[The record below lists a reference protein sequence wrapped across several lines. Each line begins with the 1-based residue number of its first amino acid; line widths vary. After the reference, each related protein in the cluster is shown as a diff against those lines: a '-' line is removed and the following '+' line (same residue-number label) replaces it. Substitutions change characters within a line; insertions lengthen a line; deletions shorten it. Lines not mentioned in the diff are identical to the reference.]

1 MITIDGGTGVIT
13 SNNRL
18 QLPAGSGGSGN
29 IIQIKTSVGGT
40 TNSGKPSYSTNN
52 INNGGGAVGSQLTLN
67 RKSATSNFY
76 ILVSALIGRADT
88 SGWGYLGYRYSYAG
102 GSDTDIYDRI
112 QDNSSSV
119 RMLAD
124 YVNTKTGSVNDAFV
138 AQAYY
143 VNSVSQD
150 DNVRQAQITIM
161 EFEP

>member
-18 QLPAGSGGSGN
+18 QLPANSGGSGN
-29 IIQIKTSVGGT
+29 IIQIKTTVGGT
-40 TNSGKPSYSTNN
+40 SDSGKPSYSTLNFN
-52 INNGGGAVGSQLTLN
+52 DTGGVIGSELTLN

-76 ILVSALIGRADT
+76 LMISALIGRAAT

-102 GSDTDIYDRI
+102 GSNIIIYDRVG
-112 QDNSSSV
+112 DRTSSFRGQV
-119 RMLAD
+119 V
-124 YVNTKTGSVNDAFV
+124 YVNTQTGSIGDAFV

-143 VNSVSQD
+143 HNSESHN

>member
-40 TNSGKPSYSTNN
+40 SNSGKPGYSNNN
-52 INNGGGAVGSQLTLN
+52 INNGGGTVGSQLTLN

-76 ILVSALIGRADT
+76 ILVSALIGRAAT
-88 SGWGYLGYRYSYAG
+88 SGWGYLGYRYSYTG
-102 GSDTDIYDRI
+102 GSNIDIYDRI
-112 QDNSSSV
+112 QDNASSV

-124 YVNTKTGSVNDAFV
+124 YVNTQTGSVNDAFV

-143 VNSVSQD
+143 VNSQSHD

>member
-76 ILVSALIGRADT
+76 ILVSALIGRA
-88 SGWGYLGYRYSYAG
+88 SSGGWGYLGYRYSYAG

>member
-13 SNNRL
+13 SSNRL
-18 QLPAGSGGSGN
+18 QLPANSGGSGN

-40 TNSGKPSYSTNN
+40 SNSGKPSYSTLN

-76 ILVSALIGRADT
+76 ILISALIGRAST
-88 SGWGYLGYRYSYAG
+88 SGWGYLGYQYSYAG
-102 GSDTDIYDRI
+102 GSNIEIYDRI
-112 QDNSSSV
+112 QDNASSV

-124 YVNTKTGSVNDAFV
+124 YVNTQTGSVNDAFV

>member
-40 TNSGKPSYSTNN
+40 TSSGKPSYATQN
-52 INNGGGAVGSQLTLN
+52 INNGGGAIGSQLTLN

-76 ILVSALIGRADT
+76 ILVSALIGRPAT
-88 SGWGYLGYRYSYAG
+88 SGWGYLGYQYSYAG
-102 GSDTDIYDRI
+102 GSNIEIYDRI
-112 QDNSSSV
+112 QDNESSV
-119 RMLAD
+119 RMFAD
-124 YVNTKTGSVNDAFV
+124 YVNTQTGSVNDAFV

-143 VNSVSQD
+143 VNSVSQN
-150 DNVRQAQITIM
+150 DNVRQGQITIM